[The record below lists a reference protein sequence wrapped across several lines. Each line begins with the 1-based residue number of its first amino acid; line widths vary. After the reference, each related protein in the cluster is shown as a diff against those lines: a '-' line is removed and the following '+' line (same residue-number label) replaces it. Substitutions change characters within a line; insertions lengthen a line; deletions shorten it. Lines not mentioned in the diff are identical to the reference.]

1 RSTRNAY
8 CLYNYCMDGKKTLTL
23 KILDKI
29 NSNSK
34 KYSLF
39 KNGDNIL
46 LAISGGPDS
55 IMMLDFFAKHSKKRN
70 INLCICHINHMLRGK
85 SSDMDEAFV
94 KKLGQKYDIE
104 TFNKKIDVQ
113 LLAKKKKISIE
124 HAARLARY
132 NFLIQTAK
140 KKNCSII
147 ATAHHSDDNV
157 ETVLLNLIRG
167 TNPKGLLGIP
177 IKRVLWKSGHKKI
190 YAIRPLMA
198 ITRGEILAY
207 IKAHKL
213 LSRKDKTNDDEKY
226 TRNWIRKT
234 LLPLIE
240 KKQPQFR
247 GHIIEMSVKLNKELS
262 KEN

>member
-1 RSTRNAY
+1 
-8 CLYNYCMDGKKTLTL
+8 MDGKKTLTL

-55 IMMLDFFAKHSKKRN
+55 IMMLDFFSKHSKKRN

-85 SSDMDEAFV
+85 SADMDETFV
-94 KKLGQKYDIE
+94 KKLGRKYDIE
-104 TFNKKIDVQ
+104 TITKKIDVP
-113 LLAKKKKISIE
+113 LLAKKKKTGIE

-132 NFLIQTAK
+132 DFLIQTAK
-140 KKNCSII
+140 KKNCSTI

-157 ETVLLNLIRG
+157 ETVLLNLMRG

-177 IKRVLWKSGHKKI
+177 IKRVLYKSGHKKI

-198 ITRGEILAY
+198 ISRKEIMAY

-247 GHIIEMSVKLNKELS
+247 AHIIEMSMKLDKILESS
-262 KEN
+262 K

>member
-1 RSTRNAY
+1 
-8 CLYNYCMDGKKTLTL
+8 MDGKKSLTL

-70 INLCICHINHMLRGK
+70 INLCLCHINHMIRGK
-85 SSDMDEAFV
+85 SADKDEAFV

-104 TFNKKIDVQ
+104 TISKKIDVP
-113 LLAKKKKISIE
+113 LMSKKNKISIE

-140 KKNCSII
+140 QKNCSLI
-147 ATAHHSDDNV
+147 ATAHHSDDNI

-177 IKRVLWKSGHKKI
+177 IKRPLSGKGKKTI

-198 ITRGEILAY
+198 ITRTEIMSY
-207 IKAHKL
+207 IKALKL
-213 LSRKDKTNDDEKY
+213 LSRKDKTNEDEKY

-234 LLPLIE
+234 LLPLLE

-247 GHIIEMSVKLNKELS
+247 AHIIEMSMKLNKLLESS
-262 KEN
+262 K

>member
-1 RSTRNAY
+1 
-8 CLYNYCMDGKKTLTL
+8 MDGKKSLTL

-55 IMMLDFFAKHSKKRN
+55 IMMLDFFAKYAKKRN
-70 INLCICHINHMLRGK
+70 INLCICHINHMLRGLSADK
-85 SSDMDEAFV
+85 DEAFV
-94 KKLGQKYDIE
+94 KKLGRKYDIE
-104 TFNKKIDVQ
+104 TISKKINIP
-113 LLAKKKKISIE
+113 LMAKKKKTSIE

-140 KKNCSII
+140 KKGCSII

-157 ETVLLNLIRG
+157 ETVLLNLLRG

-177 IKRVLWKSGHKKI
+177 IKRVLSKKGSKKI

-198 ITRGEILAY
+198 ITRKEIMGY
-207 IKAHKL
+207 IKANKL
-213 LSRKDKTNDDEKY
+213 SSRKDKTNEDKKY

-247 GHIIEMSVKLNKELS
+247 NHIITMSIKLNKEL
-262 KEN
+262 KNREEKLR

>member
-1 RSTRNAY
+1 
-8 CLYNYCMDGKKTLTL
+8 MDGRKSLTL

-29 NSNSK
+29 NSNSR

-39 KNGDNIL
+39 KNGDSIL

-70 INLCICHINHMLRGK
+70 INLCICHINHQIRG
-85 SSDMDEAFV
+85 SNSDKDEAFV
-94 KKLGQKYDIE
+94 KKLGRKYDIE
-104 TFNKKIDVQ
+104 TISKKIDIP
-113 LLAKKKKISIE
+113 LLAKKKKISVE

-132 NFLIQTAK
+132 DFLIQTAK
-140 KKNCSII
+140 KKNCPII

-177 IKRVLWKSGHKKI
+177 IKRPLWEKGRKKI

-198 ITRGEILAY
+198 IDRGEILAY
-207 IKAHKL
+207 IKIHKL
-213 LSRKDKTNDDEKY
+213 SSRKDKTNEDEKH

-247 GHIIEMSVKLNKELS
+247 QHMIEMSVKLDKEIR
-262 KEN
+262 KGKKD